1 MWTNPKPFALSA
13 TAALLLMAGCESG
26 GKPEPDTS
34 EPPAAAPAAE
44 EHAPPTSLADI
55 FPEGLGRTLVIDSCG
70 SCHAAACSAIG
81 QRTAARW
88 KALEADHRDRVA
100 DMGDAD
106 YKTLFAYLAEN
117 FNDTKPEPK
126 VPPQFL
132 EGGCTPF

>member
-1 MWTNPKPFALSA
+1 MWTSPKRISLSA
-13 TAALLLMAGCESG
+13 TLALLVLAGCENG
-26 GKPEPDTS
+26 GEQPES
-34 EPPAAAPAAE
+34 ETPAQPPAAPEPA
-44 EHAPPTSLADI
+44 PTSLADI

-81 QRTAARW
+81 QRTEARW

-100 DMGDAD
+100 DMSDVD
-106 YKTLFAYLAEN
+106 YKTLFAYLGEN
-117 FNDTKPEPK
+117 FNSTKPEPK

>member
-1 MWTNPKPFALSA
+1 MWTSPNPIFLSA
-13 TAALLLMAGCESG
+13 ALALLVLAGCENG
-26 GKPEPDTS
+26 GEPESETPAQLPAAPEP
-34 EPPAAAPAAE
+34 APA
-44 EHAPPTSLADI
+44 SLADI

-81 QRTAARW
+81 QRTEARW

-100 DMGDAD
+100 DMSDVD
-106 YKTLFAYLAEN
+106 YKTLFAYLGEN
-117 FNDTKPEPK
+117 FNNTKPEPN